1 MKELTQLRAKVA
13 EKRALWTQIQKEWGE
28 NGDRELAQVKC
39 LGDEL
44 DEDAKIKAIKDLHT
58 EIETLEAKIA
68 ELESLTQLEI
78 VQEKK
83 SKGVNAPAF
92 HPTPA
97 KKEGAD
103 TAEERTKAVGGIIR
117 TMVLAKR
124 QGMSPM
130 AYAKEYM
137 KDDNLVKALSSS
149 TAADGGVLVQG
160 QYASDVIELLR
171 AESVVRSLQPLMV
184 PMDSGTFTMP
194 KHTAGAASTWIGE
207 NQNIAKTQPG
217 FGEVKL
223 TAKKLAALVP
233 ISNDLLRRSVYNAD
247 TIVRDDLV
255 GELAVSSDAAFIRAD
270 GTGAA
275 PKGLYY
281 QALAAGRVAV
291 NATVNLANVTT
302 DLLGAIQRML
312 DANVKMRRAGWIFA
326 PRTWTYLL
334 ALRDGNGNF
343 AFKPEMD
350 GGKLF
355 GFPYKVTTN
364 IPTNL
369 ATGGGSSN
377 ESEIYLVDFADVVI
391 GETTGVMLDVSSEAA
406 YHDGSNVVAAFS
418 LDQSVI
424 RAIIEV
430 DLGMRHAES
439 VQVLTEV
446 DWGA

>member
-1 MKELTQLRAKVA
+1 MKELTQLRETLKQ
-13 EKRALWTQIQKEWGE
+13 KRTLWKQAQAEWGE
-28 NGDRELAQVKC
+28 GEDRSLSGIKAFGEI
-39 LGDEL
+39 
-44 DEDAKIKAIKDLHT
+44 DEDAKIKAIKDLHA
-58 EIETLEAKIA
+58 EIETLDAKVA
-68 ELESLTQLEI
+68 ELEELTQLEI
-78 VQEKK
+78 VQEKQVK
-83 SKGVNAPAF
+83 RVDAPAI
-92 HPTPA
+92 HPSPA

-103 TAEERTKAVGGIIR
+103 TPEERTKAVGGIIR

-130 AYAKEYM
+130 SYAKEYM
-137 KDDNLVKALSSS
+137 KDDNLIKALSSS

-194 KHTAGAASTWIGE
+194 KHTAGSASTWIGE
-207 NQNIAKTQPG
+207 NQNVAKTQPA

-233 ISNDLLRRSVYNAD
+233 ISNDLLRRSVFNAD
-247 TIVRDDLV
+247 AIVRDDLV
-255 GELAVSSDAAFIRAD
+255 GELATSSDAAFIRAD

-334 ALRDGNGNF
+334 SLRDGNGNF

-369 ATGGGSSN
+369 GSGTPN
-377 ESEIYLVDFADVVI
+377 ESEIYLADFADVVI